1 LRNIALVPVREQSC
15 SAVSCVLKENEGK
28 MSILIEELKKEHS
41 GIIATLNEVK
51 KLGILSKE
59 GQDKLISVQTSLLAH
74 LEMEDDQFYPIL
86 RKQAENNKD
95 LKNTL
100 DLFEMDMENV
110 STIVQEFFDKYSE
123 EFSGEKLQEDF
134 ENLFAALSK
143 RISNEEAA
151 LYEEYEYM
159 TE

>member
-1 LRNIALVPVREQSC
+1 
-15 SAVSCVLKENEGK
+15 
-28 MSILIEELKKEHS
+28 MTILIEELKKEHS
-41 GIIATLNEVK
+41 EIVAALNEVK

-59 GQDKLISVQTSLLAH
+59 GQDKLTSVQTSLRAH
-74 LEMEDDQFYPIL
+74 LEMEDDQLYPIL

-134 ENLFAALSK
+134 ENLFAALNN
-143 RISNEEAA
+143 RISNEEAS

-159 TE
+159 NK

>member
-1 LRNIALVPVREQSC
+1 
-15 SAVSCVLKENEGK
+15 

-59 GQDKLISVQTSLLAH
+59 GQDKLKSLESSLLAH
-74 LEMEDDQFYPIL
+74 LEMEDDQLYPDL
-86 RKQAENNKD
+86 RKEAVHSKN

-100 DLFEMDMENV
+100 DLFEMDMEGV
-110 STIVQEFFDKYSE
+110 STIVREFFDKYSE
-123 EFSGEKLQEDF
+123 EFSGEELQEDF
-134 ENLFAALSK
+134 ENLFASLSK

-151 LYEEYEYM
+151 LYEEYEHM
-159 TE
+159 NE

>member
-1 LRNIALVPVREQSC
+1 
-15 SAVSCVLKENEGK
+15 

-74 LEMEDDQFYPIL
+74 LEMEDDQLYPIL

-134 ENLFAALSK
+134 ENLFAALNN
-143 RISNEEAA
+143 RISNEEAS

-159 TE
+159 MN

>member
-1 LRNIALVPVREQSC
+1 
-15 SAVSCVLKENEGK
+15 
-28 MSILIEELKKEHS
+28 MTILIEELKKEHS
-41 GIIATLNEVK
+41 EIVAALNEVK

-74 LEMEDDQFYPIL
+74 LEMEDDRLYPVL
-86 RKQAENNKD
+86 RKEAVHNKV

-110 STIVQEFFDKYSE
+110 STIVREFFDKYSE
-123 EFSGEKLQEDF
+123 EFSGKELQEDF
-134 ENLFAALSK
+134 ENLLAALNK
-143 RISNEEAA
+143 RISNEEES

-159 TE
+159 NK

>member
-1 LRNIALVPVREQSC
+1 
-15 SAVSCVLKENEGK
+15 

-59 GQDKLISVQTSLLAH
+59 GQDKLISVQTSLIAH
-74 LEMEDDQFYPIL
+74 LEMEDDQLYPIL

-134 ENLFAALSK
+134 EKLFASLSK

-159 TE
+159 NE

>member
-1 LRNIALVPVREQSC
+1 
-15 SAVSCVLKENEGK
+15 

-41 GIIATLNEVK
+41 EIVAALNEVK

-74 LEMEDDQFYPIL
+74 LEMEDDQLYPIL
-86 RKQAENNKD
+86 RKQAEHSKD

-110 STIVQEFFDKYSE
+110 STVVQDFFDKYSE

-134 ENLFAALSK
+134 EKLFAALSK
-143 RISNEEAA
+143 RISNEEAS

-159 TE
+159 NE

>member
-1 LRNIALVPVREQSC
+1 
-15 SAVSCVLKENEGK
+15 

-41 GIIATLNEVK
+41 GIIATLNEVR

-59 GQDKLISVQTSLLAH
+59 GQDKLISVQTSLIAH
-74 LEMEDDQFYPIL
+74 LEMEDDQLYPIL

-143 RISNEEAA
+143 RISNEEAS

-159 TE
+159 NK

>member
-1 LRNIALVPVREQSC
+1 
-15 SAVSCVLKENEGK
+15 

-59 GQDKLISVQTSLLAH
+59 GQDKLISVQTSLIAH
-74 LEMEDDQFYPIL
+74 LEMEDDQLYPIL

>member
-1 LRNIALVPVREQSC
+1 
-15 SAVSCVLKENEGK
+15 

-41 GIIATLNEVK
+41 EIVAALNEVK

-74 LEMEDDQFYPIL
+74 LEMEDDQLYPTL
-86 RKQAENNKD
+86 RKQAENSKD

-110 STIVQEFFDKYSE
+110 STIVQDFFDKYSE
-123 EFSGEKLQEDF
+123 EFSGEELQEDF
-134 ENLFAALSK
+134 EKLFTALSK
-143 RISNEEAA
+143 RISNEEAS

-159 TE
+159 NE

>member
-1 LRNIALVPVREQSC
+1 
-15 SAVSCVLKENEGK
+15 
-28 MSILIEELKKEHS
+28 MSVLIEELKKEHS
-41 GIIATLNEVK
+41 EIVAALNEVK

-74 LEMEDDQFYPIL
+74 LGMEDDQLYPIL
-86 RKQAENNKD
+86 RKQAENSKD

-110 STIVQEFFDKYSE
+110 STIVREFFDKYSE
-123 EFSGEKLQEDF
+123 EFSGEKLSEDF

-143 RISNEEAA
+143 RIINEEAS

-159 TE
+159 NE

>member
-1 LRNIALVPVREQSC
+1 
-15 SAVSCVLKENEGK
+15 
-28 MSILIEELKKEHS
+28 MTILIEELKKEHS
-41 GIIATLNEVK
+41 EIVAALNEVK

-59 GQDKLISVQTSLLAH
+59 GQDKLMSVQTSLLAH

-134 ENLFAALSK
+134 EKLFAALNN

>member
-1 LRNIALVPVREQSC
+1 
-15 SAVSCVLKENEGK
+15 

-74 LEMEDDQFYPIL
+74 LEMEDDQLYPIL

-159 TE
+159 NE

>member
-1 LRNIALVPVREQSC
+1 
-15 SAVSCVLKENEGK
+15 

-59 GQDKLISVQTSLLAH
+59 GQDKLISVQTSLIAH

-134 ENLFAALSK
+134 ENLFAALNN
-143 RISNEEAA
+143 RISNEEAS

-159 TE
+159 NK

>member
-1 LRNIALVPVREQSC
+1 
-15 SAVSCVLKENEGK
+15 
-28 MSILIEELKKEHS
+28 MTILIEELKKEHS

-59 GQDKLISVQTSLLAH
+59 GQEKLMSLESSLVAH
-74 LEMEDDQFYPIL
+74 LEMEDDQLYPAL
-86 RKQAENNKD
+86 RKEAEHNKD

-110 STIVQEFFDKYSE
+110 STIVREFFDKYSE
-123 EFSGEKLQEDF
+123 ELSGKELPKDF
-134 ENLFAALSK
+134 ENLLAALSK
-143 RISNEEAA
+143 RISNEEES

-159 TE
+159 NK

>member
-1 LRNIALVPVREQSC
+1 
-15 SAVSCVLKENEGK
+15 

-59 GQDKLISVQTSLLAH
+59 GQDKLISVQTSLIAH
-74 LEMEDDQFYPIL
+74 LEMEDDQLYPIL

-123 EFSGEKLQEDF
+123 KFSGEKLQEDF
-134 ENLFAALSK
+134 EKLFASLSK

-159 TE
+159 NE